1 MVTESSR
8 TTRASADDLAYQ
20 RGILPGVSRT
30 FALTIPVLPDAL
42 AVVTTNAYLLC
53 RIADTIEDDPGL
65 THEQKSQFHARFVA
79 VVKGT
84 EDAEPFAR
92 DLAPLLSD
100 RVLPAE
106 HELVRNTPAVIRV
119 THGCSAE
126 ERAALTRC
134 VAIMCRGM
142 PEFQRNKSLRGLA
155 TSTSSP
161 STATTSPASSAR
173 CARSCSL
180 CIAPSSPPKREV
192 MLRLAVSFGQGLQ
205 MTNILKD
212 IWDDRQS
219 GACWL
224 PRSVFARGTMDLERL
239 EAWHTQPVFRDGLHE
254 LIGVG
259 HAHLRNAL
267 EYTCLIPKREAGI
280 RRFCLWAI
288 GLAVLTLR
296 KIHRHPTFRSGS
308 EVKVSRRT
316 VKATVLTTNL
326 TLMSNRAL
334 RLMFA
339 RAADGLPLAADG
351 ARLRGGRASYRV
363 GPGESMSFDEPVR
376 RDGAFTIG
384 FVAALAI
391 ECTSLRR
398 HLPRAATWLVVQSG
412 PGAARAAAAAQRAR
426 STRAPACSCRGGSP
440 GGSVPQSRPGT
451 VVRAAARSRAG
462 RRASCRRCRL
472 ACAARRAGRRA
483 CRSSAAIC

>member
-8 TTRASADDLAYQ
+8 TIRASDDDLAYQ

-42 AVVTTNAYLLC
+42 AVVVTNAYLLC

-65 THEQKSQFHARFVA
+65 ASEQKSLFHARFVA
-79 VVKGT
+79 VVNGEQRT
-84 EDAEPFAR
+84 EQFAD
-92 DLAPLLSD
+92 DLTPLLSD

-106 HELVRNTPAVIRV
+106 RDLVRNTPAVIRV
-119 THGCSAE
+119 THACSAA

-142 PEFQRNKSLRGLA
+142 PEFQRSKSLRGLEDLDELA
-155 TSTSSP
+155 EYCYYVAGVVGEMCTELFCLHCPELT
-161 STATTSPASSAR
+161 
-173 CARSCSL
+173 
-180 CIAPSSPPKREV
+180 PKREL
-192 MLRLAVSFGQGLQ
+192 MLRLSVSFGQGLQ

-212 IWDDRQS
+212 IWDDRPA

-224 PRSVFARGTMDLERL
+224 PRSVFAHGTLDLERL
-239 EAWHTQPVFRDGLHE
+239 ETWHLQPAFRDGLDE
-254 LIGVG
+254 LIGIG

-267 EYTCLIPKREAGI
+267 EYTCLIPKREVGI

-296 KIHRHPTFRSGS
+296 KIHRNPTFRSGN

-339 RAADGLPLAADG
+339 RAADGLPLAPAELARG
-351 ARLRGGRASYRV
+351 AEAKLPPRSGRV
-363 GPGESMSFDEPVR
+363 D
-376 RDGAFTIG
+376 
-384 FVAALAI
+384 
-391 ECTSLRR
+391 
-398 HLPRAATWLVVQSG
+398 VV
-412 PGAARAAAAAQRAR
+412 
-426 STRAPACSCRGGSP
+426 
-440 GGSVPQSRPGT
+440 
-451 VVRAAARSRAG
+451 
-462 RRASCRRCRL
+462 
-472 ACAARRAGRRA
+472 
-483 CRSSAAIC
+483 

>member
-1 MVTESSR
+1 
-8 TTRASADDLAYQ
+8 
-20 RGILPGVSRT
+20 
-30 FALTIPVLPDAL
+30 
-42 AVVTTNAYLLC
+42 
-53 RIADTIEDDPGL
+53 
-65 THEQKSQFHARFVA
+65 
-79 VVKGT
+79 
-84 EDAEPFAR
+84 
-92 DLAPLLSD
+92 
-100 RVLPAE
+100 LPAE

-155 TSTSSP
+155 DLDELAEYCYYVAGVVGEMCTELFCLHCP
-161 STATTSPASSAR
+161 ELA
-173 CARSCSL
+173 
-180 CIAPSSPPKREV
+180 PKREV

-212 IWDDRQS
+212 IWDDRVS

-239 EAWHTQPVFRDGLHE
+239 EAWHTQPAFRDGLNE
-254 LIGVG
+254 LLGVG

-296 KIHRHPTFRSGS
+296 KIHRHPTFRSAS

-339 RAADGLPLAADG
+339 RAADGLPLA
-351 ARLRGGRASYRV
+351 
-363 GPGESMSFDEPVR
+363 
-376 RDGAFTIG
+376 TT
-384 FVAALAI
+384 ALA
-391 ECTSLRR
+391 TAGAD
-398 HLPRAATWLVVQSG
+398 LPRRSG
-412 PGAARAAAAAQRAR
+412 R
-426 STRAPACSCRGGSP
+426 
-440 GGSVPQSRPGT
+440 VD
-451 VVRAAARSRAG
+451 V
-462 RRASCRRCRL
+462 L
-472 ACAARRAGRRA
+472 
-483 CRSSAAIC
+483 

>member
-1 MVTESSR
+1 VTESSR
-8 TTRASADDLAYQ
+8 TIRASHDDLAYQ

-30 FALTIPVLPDAL
+30 FALTIPVLPEAL
-42 AVVTTNAYLLC
+42 AVVMTNAYLLC

-65 THEQKSQFHARFVA
+65 SHEQKSQFHARFVA

-84 EDAEPFAR
+84 QGADEFAR
-92 DLAPLLSD
+92 DLGRQLSD

-106 HELVRNTPAVIRV
+106 HDLVRNTAAVIRV
-119 THGCSAE
+119 THACSAD
-126 ERAALTRC
+126 ERAALNRC

-142 PEFQRNKSLRGLA
+142 PEFQRNKSLRGL
-155 TSTSSP
+155 SSLDELAEYCYYVAGVVGEMCTELFVLHCP
-161 STATTSPASSAR
+161 E
-173 CARSCSL
+173 L
-180 CIAPSSPPKREV
+180 KPKREL

-212 IWDDRQS
+212 IWDDRQV

-224 PRSVFARGTMDLERL
+224 PRSVFGRGTLDLERL
-239 EAWHTQPVFRDGLHE
+239 EAWHTQPAFREGLDE
-254 LIGVG
+254 LVGVG

-326 TLMSNRAL
+326 TLVSNRAL
-334 RLMFA
+334 RLIFA
-339 RAADGLPLAADG
+339 RAADGLPLA
-351 ARLRGGRASYRV
+351 
-363 GPGESMSFDEPVR
+363 E
-376 RDGAFTIG
+376 T
-384 FVAALAI
+384 ALAVAP
-391 ECTSLRR
+391 SLQPQPGRVD
-398 HLPRAATWLVVQSG
+398 VV
-412 PGAARAAAAAQRAR
+412 
-426 STRAPACSCRGGSP
+426 
-440 GGSVPQSRPGT
+440 
-451 VVRAAARSRAG
+451 
-462 RRASCRRCRL
+462 
-472 ACAARRAGRRA
+472 
-483 CRSSAAIC
+483 

>member
-1 MVTESSR
+1 VIESSR
-8 TTRASADDLAYQ
+8 TTRASEDDLAYQ

-30 FALTIPVLPDAL
+30 FALTIPVLPEAL
-42 AVVTTNAYLLC
+42 AVVVTNAYLLC

-65 THEQKSQFHARFVA
+65 SHDQKSQFHSRFVA
-79 VVKGT
+79 VVNGEQAADK
-84 EDAEPFAR
+84 FAGE
-92 DLAPLLSD
+92 LAPLLSE

-106 HELVRNTPAVIRV
+106 RDLVRNTPAVIRV
-119 THGCSAE
+119 THACSTE

-142 PEFQRNKSLRGLA
+142 PEFQRSKSLRGLA
-155 TSTSSP
+155 DLDELAEYCYYVAGVVGEMCTELFCLHCP
-161 STATTSPASSAR
+161 ELR
-173 CARSCSL
+173 
-180 CIAPSSPPKREV
+180 PKREV
-192 MLRLAVSFGQGLQ
+192 MLRLSVSFGQGLQ

-212 IWDDRQS
+212 IWDDRPA

-224 PRSVFARGTMDLERL
+224 PRSVFGGGTLDLERL
-239 EAWHTQPVFRDGLHE
+239 ETWHREPAFRDGLNE
-254 LIGVG
+254 LLGIG

-296 KIHRHPTFRSGS
+296 NIHRNPTFRSGN

-339 RAADGLPLAADG
+339 RAADGLPLA
-351 ARLRGGRASYRV
+351 
-363 GPGESMSFDEPVR
+363 
-376 RDGAFTIG
+376 T
-384 FVAALAI
+384 AALA
-391 ECTSLRR
+391 
-398 HLPRAATWLVVQSG
+398 RAATPEWPPRSGRVDVV
-412 PGAARAAAAAQRAR
+412 
-426 STRAPACSCRGGSP
+426 
-440 GGSVPQSRPGT
+440 
-451 VVRAAARSRAG
+451 
-462 RRASCRRCRL
+462 
-472 ACAARRAGRRA
+472 
-483 CRSSAAIC
+483 

>member
-1 MVTESSR
+1 VVTESSR
-8 TTRASADDLAYQ
+8 TIRASAADLAYQ

-42 AVVTTNAYLLC
+42 AVVMTNAYLLC

-65 THEQKSQFHARFVA
+65 THEQKSQFHERFVA
-79 VVKGT
+79 VVKG
-84 EDAEPFAR
+84 ENDAEPFAR
-92 DLAPLLSD
+92 ELAPLLSD

-106 HELVRNTPAVIRV
+106 HDLVRNTAAVIRV
-119 THGCSAE
+119 THACAAE

-142 PEFQRNKSLRGLA
+142 PEFQRNKSLRGLRDLDELA
-155 TSTSSP
+155 EYCYYVAGVVGEMCTELFALHCP
-161 STATTSPASSAR
+161 ELQPN
-173 CARSCSL
+173 
-180 CIAPSSPPKREV
+180 REA
-192 MLRLAVSFGQGLQ
+192 MLRLSVSFGQGLQ

-212 IWDDRQS
+212 IWDDRES

-224 PRSVFARGTMDLERL
+224 PRSVFAGGAMDLERL
-239 EAWHTQPVFRDGLHE
+239 EAWHTEPAFREGLEE
-254 LIGVG
+254 LLGVG

-267 EYTCLIPKREAGI
+267 EYTCLIPKREIGI

-296 KIHRHPTFRSGS
+296 KIHRNPSYRSGS

-339 RAADGLPLAADG
+339 RAADGLPLA
-351 ARLRGGRASYRV
+351 
-363 GPGESMSFDEPVR
+363 
-376 RDGAFTIG
+376 T
-384 FVAALAI
+384 AALSAS
-391 ECTSLRR
+391 TDAPRR
-398 HLPRAATWLVVQSG
+398 SGRLDVV
-412 PGAARAAAAAQRAR
+412 
-426 STRAPACSCRGGSP
+426 
-440 GGSVPQSRPGT
+440 
-451 VVRAAARSRAG
+451 
-462 RRASCRRCRL
+462 
-472 ACAARRAGRRA
+472 
-483 CRSSAAIC
+483 